1 MRSLPLI
8 NRERVMNREIAFI
21 AFTASIIGLFFIFD
35 VFFPGWALSQAP
47 SCWWSAGLCWLW
59 QPWAAKQEPWEVSDE
74 PVTSRRSQSIPLY
87 PQPIAEDVRAMLAM
101 ASNEKFFVGA
111 AVGTVA
117 TIAIGFSFGGWTLGS
132 TARFVARTTSSIAVV
147 AALAPICVDQ
157 FRQAPNVAKNLGDL
171 QKLTRLQQMTFVQ
184 AGGWSLMPGGE
195 AGGAAVAEACAAIL
209 IGDAPDDEPL
219 SDRGSGSRGR

>member
-1 MRSLPLI
+1 
-8 NRERVMNREIAFI
+8 MNRKIVFI
-21 AFTASIIGLFFIFD
+21 AFTASILGLFFIFD
-35 VFFPGWALSQAP
+35 VLPGVGSFTGSVLLVIGGTVLALATLGS
-47 SCWWSAGLCWLW
+47 
-59 QPWAAKQEPWEVSDE
+59 KQEPWGVGTHHSDQ

-87 PQPIAEDVRAMLAM
+87 PQPIAGDARAMLAM
-101 ASNEKFFVGA
+101 ASSEKFFVGA

-132 TARFVARTTSSIAVV
+132 TARFVARKTSSIAVV
-147 AALAPICVDQ
+147 AALAPICVTQ

-195 AGGAAVAEACAAIL
+195 AGGAAVAEACAALL